1 MADLVG
7 QTSRVLHTSSKLPVF
22 GVFSPSLAA
31 VPLSDVLVQRF
42 QRVELVVLAEE
53 AGEVGGVGV
62 HGVGVGQF
70 DVRREERVGRETER
84 AQQTAGG
91 GK

>member
-1 MADLVG
+1 
-7 QTSRVLHTSSKLPVF
+7 
-22 GVFSPSLAA
+22 

-91 GK
+91 GEMISCFFAIIILNHSGPL